1 MHTQSLAPW
10 THDHSFGQ
18 DARRPAERRAFLVMV
33 ITALMMVGEIVAGV
47 AFGSMALLADGI
59 HMATHAGALA
69 LTAFA
74 YAYARTR
81 ANDRRFSF
89 GTGKVNALAGFTN
102 AVLLAVVAVFMAV
115 ESVERL
121 VDPRPIDFG
130 PAIAIAAVGLLVN
143 LVCAF
148 LLTGGHEHGHHD
160 HHGHDHHGHDH
171 SAHDHHGDHHH
182 HHAHHHHGHAED
194 ANLKAAVM
202 HVAADALTSVLAIAA
217 LLAGLYLGWTWM
229 DPVMGVLGAVLVG
242 RWAYGLIG
250 GSVRVLLDFQAP
262 SDTADSVRAALEAD
276 GDTRVADL
284 HIWSVGPGVYTLVAS
299 VVAHTPQPPEVYK
312 ARLPHSPSIVH
323 PVIEVRQCPGCACG
337 A

>member
-1 MHTQSLAPW
+1 MHTRSLTPW

-33 ITALMMVGEIVAGV
+33 VTALMMVGEIVAGV

-102 AVLLAVVAVFMAV
+102 AVLLAAVAVFMAV

-121 VDPRPIDFG
+121 VDPRPIAFG
-130 PAIAIAAVGLLVN
+130 PAIAVAVLGLAVN

-160 HHGHDHHGHDH
+160 HRGHHGHDHHGH
-171 SAHDHHGDHHH
+171 AHHH
-182 HHAHHHHGHAED
+182 HDGHDHGHHHHGHEED
-194 ANLKAAVM
+194 ANLKSALM
-202 HVAADALTSVLAIAA
+202 HVLADALTSVLAIVA
-217 LLAGLYLGWTWM
+217 LLAGLYVGWTWL
-229 DPVMGVLGAVLVG
+229 DPVMGILGALLVG

-250 GSVRVLLDFQAP
+250 GSARVLLDFQAP
-262 SDTADSVRAALEAD
+262 DRTADSVRAALETD

-284 HIWSVGPGVYTLVAS
+284 HIWSVGPGVYTMVAS

-312 ARLPHSPSIVH
+312 ARLPHGLSIVH
-323 PVIEVRQCPGCACG
+323 PIIEVRQCPNCECRT
-337 A
+337 

>member
-33 ITALMMVGEIVAGV
+33 VTAVMMVGEIVAGM

-102 AVLLAVVAVFMAV
+102 AVLLAAVALFMAV

-121 VDPRPIDFG
+121 LDPRPIDFG
-130 PAIAIAAVGLLVN
+130 PAIAIAVLGLAVN

-148 LLTGGHEHGHHD
+148 LLTGGHEHGHHG
-160 HHGHDHHGHDH
+160 HHAHHDHHGHD
-171 SAHDHHGDHHH
+171 
-182 HHAHHHHGHAED
+182 HHAHHHHGHEED

-202 HVAADALTSVLAIAA
+202 HVIADALTSVLAIVA
-217 LLAGLYLGWTWM
+217 LLAGLYLGWNWL

-250 GSVRVLLDFQAP
+250 GSARVLLDFQAP
-262 SDTADSVRAALEAD
+262 PDTADSVRAALEAD

-299 VVAHTPQPPEVYK
+299 VVAHAPQPPEAYK
-312 ARLPHSPSIVH
+312 ARLPHSLSIVH
-323 PVIEVRQCPGCACG
+323 PVIEVRQCTGGACG

>member
-1 MHTQSLAPW
+1 MHTQSITPW

-18 DARRPAERRAFLVMV
+18 DSRRPAERRAFLVMV
-33 ITALMMVGEIVAGV
+33 VTALMMVGEIVAGM

-69 LTAFA
+69 LTAYA

-102 AVLLAVVAVFMAV
+102 AVLLAVVALIMAV

-130 PAIAIAAVGLLVN
+130 PAIAIAVLGLVVN

-148 LLTGGHEHGHHD
+148 LLIGGHEHGHDHDHGHHHDHAHHSHDTD
-160 HHGHDHHGHDH
+160 HHG
-171 SAHDHHGDHHH
+171 
-182 HHAHHHHGHAED
+182 HHHHGHEED
-194 ANLKAAVM
+194 VNLTSAIM
-202 HVAADALTSVLAIAA
+202 HVVADALTSVLAIAA
-217 LLAGLYLGWTWM
+217 LLAGLYLGWNWL
-229 DPVMGVLGAVLVG
+229 DPLMGVLGAALVG

-250 GSVRVLLDFQAP
+250 GSARVLLDFQAP
-262 SDTADSVRAALEAD
+262 AHYADSVRAALETD
-276 GDTRVADL
+276 GDARVADL
-284 HIWSVGPGVYTLVAS
+284 HIWSVGPGLYTLVAS
-299 VVAHTPQPPEVYK
+299 VVAHAPLPPDAYK
-312 ARLPHSPSIVH
+312 ARLPDGLAIVH
-323 PVIEVRQCPGCACG
+323 PIIEVRRCPDCRCSTD
-337 A
+337 